1 MRVVNLGCSSLDLRH
16 KLCLR
21 SACFASDQTELIKM
35 YEAHYHDLL
44 TKRRNNGH

>member
-21 SACFASDQTELIKM
+21 SACFDQTELIKM
-35 YEAHYHDLL
+35 YEARYHDLL